1 MQNKYPRVIDLINK
15 ATKRIPFFIS
25 EYLFSGTGNDKVAV
39 ANNNIFEDVFLI
51 PKSSTGFC
59 NTSYLYRYINT
70 PLSIYR

>member
-51 PKSSTGFC
+51 
-59 NTSYLYRYINT
+59 NI
-70 PLSIYR
+70 